1 MALRIGDWSHRL
13 RDALPALL
21 RHRVKIIAL
30 GMPTGSSRKLRPG
43 VVAFILLAFGLALA
57 GSAALGWRVARE
69 SPAHQGP
76 IVLLAVDGAPVS
88 TLSPYGAPSSDT
100 PAIDQLAA
108 DGVVFE
114 RAYAHSPQ
122 MLPASASILSGHL
135 PTQHGVR
142 DNGGFTVGDDIQ
154 MLAEMMRSRG
164 FATGAAVSSFL
175 LRPETG
181 IAQGFGFYDAELP
194 ASDADAGPVLARSA
208 SATIDAAESWVRMQS
223 GRRFFLFVQVSQSD
237 ADLAVTRLTALLK
250 DRRFYD
256 GSTIMLLGDRGGD
269 ASATL
274 DDSSLRVPFI
284 VKQPDSEGAGR
295 RVAVPVQQIDVA
307 PTLLDLVRAPVPGNL
322 IGRSLRDLLTDDE
335 ATLRDRPLYA
345 EWLAPQFAFG
355 GHPVHALTTT
365 SYRYVR
371 GTEEELV
378 SLDPLQQGSGTA
390 AETARLRTELERL
403 IGAAPVVPSGV
414 APADEERLALLGYLA
429 PPPFTTA
436 PAPLRASDQAALIR
450 QHRAAA
456 LLIGQKR
463 YSAGIRALQS
473 MADAHPDLLVVQYQ
487 LGSALLRA
495 GRLDEAIA
503 VLQDARDRVPDQP
516 HLALVLADVLLRA
529 GRIELASTQVNDALE
544 LAKTLTPSDRAA
556 AHELAARIALARND
570 TEDATI
576 QAKAAREADPARPI
590 EGFVRGRILY
600 DAGKYEEAA
609 AAFQQAV
616 AEATERKRSLPE
628 LHLYLGE
635 SLAHLDRYA
644 EAEAQ
649 YREELR
655 AFPRSVQVYSRL
667 AMLYAATNR
676 QEAVEDVLN
685 ELVAATPTPESYAVA
700 ARLWTIVGNPTRAE
714 ALRSDARDRFRGDP
728 SLALLG
734 KDGRR

>member
-1 MALRIGDWSHRL
+1 MA
-13 RDALPALL
+13 
-21 RHRVKIIAL
+21 K
-30 GMPTGSSRKLRPG
+30 GSPRKLRPG
-43 VVAFILLAFGLALA
+43 VAAFILLAFGLALA
-57 GSAALGWRVARE
+57 GSAAVGWRVARE

-76 IVLLAVDGAPVS
+76 IVLISVDGVPAS
-88 TLSPYGAPSSDT
+88 ALSPYGAPATDT
-100 PAIDQLAA
+100 PAIDLLAA

-122 MLPASASILSGHL
+122 MLPASASILSGQL

-142 DNGGFTVGDDIQ
+142 DNGGFALRDDVQ
-154 MLAEMMRSRG
+154 TLAEMLRSRG

-181 IAQGFGFYDAELP
+181 VAQGFGFYDADLP
-194 ASDADAGPVLARSA
+194 ESDADAGPVVARSA
-208 SATIDAAESWVRMQS
+208 SATIDAAEAWVRMQS
-223 GRRFFLFVQVSQSD
+223 DRRFFLFLQVGRSD
-237 ADLAVTRLTALLK
+237 ADLAVTRLSALLR
-250 DRRFYD
+250 DRRLYD
-256 GSTIMLLGDRGGD
+256 GSTVMLLGDRGED
-269 ASATL
+269 PSQTL

-284 VKQPDSEGAGR
+284 VKQPDGEGAGR
-295 RVAVPVQQIDVA
+295 RIVIPVQQIDIA

-322 IGRSLRDLLTDDE
+322 IGRSLRDVLTDDE

-345 EWLAPQFAFG
+345 EWLGPQFAFG
-355 GHPVHALTTT
+355 GHSVHALTTA

-371 GTEEELV
+371 GIEEELA
-378 SLDPLQQGSGTA
+378 PLAPLEERSGTA
-390 AETARLRTELERL
+390 SETARLRAELDRL
-403 IGAAPVVPSGV
+403 IGTASPVQPSSI
-414 APADEERLALLGYLA
+414 APADEERLALIGYLA
-429 PPPFTTA
+429 PPTFTVA
-436 PAPLRASDQAALIR
+436 PPPLRPSDQAGLIR
-450 QHRAAA
+450 QHRLAA
-456 LLIGQKR
+456 LLIGQKK

-473 MADAHPDLLVVQYQ
+473 IVDAYPELLVVQYQ
-487 LGSALLRA
+487 LGSALMRA

-503 VLQDARDRVPDQP
+503 VLQETRDRVPEQP
-516 HLALVLADVLLRA
+516 DLARALADALMRA
-529 GRIELASTQVNDALE
+529 GRVELASRQVDDALA
-544 LAKTLTPSDRAA
+544 LAKTSHPAARAA
-556 AHELAARIALARND
+556 AHELAARIALAQND
-570 TEDATI
+570 PEGATA

-609 AAFQQAV
+609 AAFQEAV
-616 AEATERKRSLPE
+616 SDANERKRSIPE

-655 AFPRSVQVYSRL
+655 TFPRSVHVYSRL

-714 ALRSDARDRFRGDP
+714 ALRSDAHDRFRGDP